1 VIEEESMAKEEEE
14 EEEEEQLSSTSRSN
28 GNSSS
33 TLLPNWK
40 EYVNLE
46 VRVEMCFHFF
56 LFFWAILV
64 FGWCC

>member
-1 VIEEESMAKEEEE
+1 MAEEEE
-14 EEEEEQLSSTSRSN
+14 GEEEEGLSSTSRSN

-46 VRVEMCFHFF
+46 VRVEICFHFF
-56 LFFWAILV
+56 FGFLGNFWFLGGV
-64 FGWCC
+64 VEP